1 MGSRVGVLY
10 EGSGKQEA
18 VEGGAGLRADRQRE
32 GQPGQREWLVH
43 SRKVPSRGV
52 AVRSVMCLW
61 LKNVRMG
68 GRAVRPGR
76 PPLPGPCVS
85 VCLPREC
92 GLSLVDGR
100 WFGPRDGF

>member
-10 EGSGKQEA
+10 EGPGKQEA

-32 GQPGQREWLVH
+32 GQPGQRERLVR

-52 AVRSVMCLW
+52 AVPSVMCLW

-76 PPLPGPCVS
+76 PPPSQGLVCLCVS
-85 VCLPREC
+85 PESVAFL
-92 GLSLVDGR
+92 
-100 WFGPRDGF
+100 W